1 MSWRDVRV
9 EGRQTRDG
17 QWQQIERFLP
27 GRPDSAGVTAKD
39 NRLFVD
45 GVLRVLRS
53 GAEWKDL
60 PEKYGKWKSVHKR
73 YAGGARVDI
82 WRKVFQVLLDDPDNR
97 DVMIDSTIV
106 RTRRQA
112 VCGKGGSR

>member
-53 GAEWKDL
+53 GAECKDL
-60 PEKYGKWKSVHKR
+60 PEKVR
-73 YAGGARVDI
+73 
-82 WRKVFQVLLDDPDNR
+82 QVEKCPQALH
-97 DVMIDSTIV
+97 
-106 RTRRQA
+106 RRGQ
-112 VCGKGGSR
+112 G